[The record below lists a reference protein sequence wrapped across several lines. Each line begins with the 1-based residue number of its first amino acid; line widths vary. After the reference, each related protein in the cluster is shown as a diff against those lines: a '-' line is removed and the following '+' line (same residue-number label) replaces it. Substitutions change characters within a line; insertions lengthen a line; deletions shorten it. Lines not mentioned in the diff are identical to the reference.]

1 MSKRTP
7 LVSKQLRRWLL
18 DNPTADFTQFA
29 THVGEPTALNLLAR
43 MEAYVADAELFDLF
57 AAASF
62 VEATLVM
69 PSGRRVRFEWDK
81 DDPAQLPLR
90 ALLAV
95 LIADDH
101 RPLKKLKENSK

>member
-43 MEAYVADAELFDLF
+43 MEAYIESAELFDLF
-57 AAASF
+57 ANASF
-62 VEATLVM
+62 LEGTLVM
-69 PSGRRVRFEWDK
+69 PSGRKVTFEWDK

-101 RPLKKLKENSK
+101 RPAKKRSTNG